1 MDNLTWGRRLFYTE
15 RVCLH
20 LLAVCCSGAAF
31 SDSAMEECKIVEQSP
46 RSCAESVPDL
56 TFAAELRAIEAEELA
71 LTLEGVSQES
81 VERKQTLEDR
91 QRRILREN
99 KLFALCAFYS
109 RGEHYGVTV
118 GVIEFMSL
126 TKCTVYLGL

>member
-1 MDNLTWGRRLFYTE
+1 
-15 RVCLH
+15 
-20 LLAVCCSGAAF
+20 
-31 SDSAMEECKIVEQSP
+31 MEECKIVEQSP

-81 VERKQTLEDR
+81 VERKQTLEG
-91 QRRILREN
+91 RILREN